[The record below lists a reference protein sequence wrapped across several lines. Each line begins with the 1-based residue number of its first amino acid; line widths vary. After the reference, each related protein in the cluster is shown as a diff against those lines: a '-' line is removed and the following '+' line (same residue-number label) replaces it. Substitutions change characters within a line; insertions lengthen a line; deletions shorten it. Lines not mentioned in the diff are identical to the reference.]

1 MTAAI
6 TEGRRQW
13 SCSIGFALFALR
25 IKDTVGMPY
34 CVSKNKQDQDLLQTS
49 NGVGVI
55 VLRQILSLMHDKN
68 FTKASQAAA
77 FLGLIPIQSLNPFSK
92 WYIRSMIYQYMFDA
106 LYRHQT
112 AIVRYELNDYKIDSM
127 GHYNRAV

>member
-1 MTAAI
+1 M
-6 TEGRRQW
+6 
-13 SCSIGFALFALR
+13 
-25 IKDTVGMPY
+25 
-34 CVSKNKQDQDLLQTS
+34 LQTS

-92 WYIRSMIYQYMFDA
+92 WYIRSSTAWVIMI
-106 LYRHQT
+106 
-112 AIVRYELNDYKIDSM
+112 ELSD
-127 GHYNRAV
+127 

>member
-1 MTAAI
+1 
-6 TEGRRQW
+6 
-13 SCSIGFALFALR
+13 
-25 IKDTVGMPY
+25 MPC

-55 VLRQILSLMHDKN
+55 VSRQMLSLMHDKN

-92 WYIRSMIYQYMFDA
+92 WYIHSMSYQYMFSA
-106 LYRHQT
+106 LYKHRT
-112 AIVRYELNDYKIDSM
+112 DSVICGFNSYEIDRVCDS
-127 GHYNRAV
+127 Y

>member
-1 MTAAI
+1 MHCPVLLCHYTLRI
-6 TEGRRQW
+6 KVFVQW
-13 SCSIGFALFALR
+13 
-25 IKDTVGMPY
+25 IKDTVGMPC

-55 VLRQILSLMHDKN
+55 VSRQILSLMHDKN

-92 WYIRSMIYQYMFDA
+92 WYIHSMSYQYMFGA
-106 LYRHQT
+106 LYRHRT
-112 AIVRYELNDYKIDSM
+112 TYVRYGLHDY
-127 GHYNRAV
+127 

>member
-6 TEGRRQW
+6 TGGRRQW
-13 SCSIGFALFALR
+13 SCSIGFALFTFFTLRIKVFVQR
-25 IKDTVGMPY
+25 IKDTVGIPCCM
-34 CVSKNKQDQDLLQTS
+34 SKNKQDQDLLQTS

-55 VLRQILSLMHDKN
+55 VIVSRQMLFLMQDKN

-92 WYIRSMIYQYMFDA
+92 WYIHSMSYQYMFCA
-106 LYRHQT
+106 LYRSGT
-112 AIVRYELNDYKIDSM
+112 TYVRYGLHDY
-127 GHYNRAV
+127 

>member
-6 TEGRRQW
+6 IGVRRQW
-13 SCSIGFALFALR
+13 SCSIGFALFTLR
-25 IKDTVGMPY
+25 IKDTVGMPC

-55 VLRQILSLMHDKN
+55 VSRQMLSLMHDKN

-77 FLGLIPIQSLNPFSK
+77 FLGLIPIQFLNPFSK
-92 WYIRSMIYQYMFDA
+92 WYIHSMSYQYMFGA
-106 LYRHQT
+106 LYRHRT
-112 AIVRYELNDYKIDSM
+112 TYVRYGLHDY
-127 GHYNRAV
+127 